1 MVFDCP
7 EIAQTALA
15 VADEL
20 CADTGRNNAC
30 YGHDLLEALP
40 QPNID
45 GFTFDQPGQKVDVAQ
60 IRSLRLFP
68 MDITQQVW
76 GVALMR
82 LQASLPTS
90 QPEDVTMLIF
100 GSVEI
105 ENAVQPAPPQN
116 LTVTAPQNVN
126 VRSEPSSSASVIGT
140 LAAGTT
146 VTGVERLADNSWLR
160 VQMPYDTNMTGW
172 VASSLLSGSIELL
185 NVTQANT
192 PYLQSMQSFYFK
204 SDNDIAAC
212 QDIPASG
219 LLIQTPE
226 GAGKVRLWI
235 NEVKFQI
242 GSTIYVEAEPGISMT
257 IRTLEG
263 EALVETMGVTQRVM
277 AGTQAQIQIDE
288 NLKPLSPPS
297 FPQPYEMSAVQ
308 GLPIDALTQPI
319 TIQPPLTRQEIQ
331 EIVATQNPPPDTT
344 TSNTSVECSGDS
356 CNQARPVDNCSGNSC
371 NTPGHDDDCPGN
383 RCNAPGHNKDE
394 PPGGNTPGGNDS
406 RGEEDDGPG
415 RDSGFSLGRLLDRIL
430 RRLPSS

>member
-1 MVFDCP
+1 
-7 EIAQTALA
+7 
-15 VADEL
+15 
-20 CADTGRNNAC
+20 
-30 YGHDLLEALP
+30 
-40 QPNID
+40 
-45 GFTFDQPGQKVDVAQ
+45 
-60 IRSLRLFP
+60 
-68 MDITQQVW
+68 
-76 GVALMR
+76 VALMR